1 MFNREFNSKDPQY
14 LFDITRYYKIWFSTN
29 PDSYLGVE
37 DQLRFIEMRQNNPNA
52 ILSFI
57 YSSTCLSP
65 TAIQELNLFCKQHNI
80 TSIEFERLK
89 SEMQQ
94 PQDQKLYAYAEAE
107 IQHALEGAGGNM
119 AAASDCT
126 RLLTPVIEKYG
137 IYSDF
142 DVRVSLTQ
150 VSADADYLSLR
161 GPVLFTAEY
170 MPVQQSV
177 LLLVNTD
184 CLAFSLND
192 KIPTQLSAAAL
203 GALEKVKTHIIER
216 YTQDFSWDTF
226 SPDIKINQVVN
237 SVDMQAI
244 MDNFHHLH
252 PENPNVFH
260 FRKYL
265 TSLAEVK
272 SNSSSALTPKAY
284 LMKLSVINMSG
295 PALFNY
301 LYENVAPEGARIPP
315 LIPIEK
321 KWLPFLALYERSD
334 IGFYQPIAK
343 LIESNNSYSS
353 AMKSMSKQEKI
364 ERKADHSW
372 LPEGMADKKVR
383 EEKIQGATSVLQ
395 RACRR
400 YLIWKQEHPLLNEVL
415 KVCHDESILNPL
427 RENNFELALR
437 RASFG
442 LKHQVV
448 ELLVTHKLNRQI
460 ELNINGQ
467 SETNPKTALDWA
479 MSAKPKTQTEKETQ
493 STIIKT
499 LKEAD
504 ALTGAELQAATRQ
517 ESTLK

>member
-29 PDSYLGVE
+29 PDSYLGIE
-37 DQLRFIEMRQNNPNA
+37 DQLRFIEMRQNNPTA
-52 ILSFI
+52 TLSFI
-57 YSSTCLSP
+57 YNSACLSP
-65 TAIQELNLFCKQHNI
+65 TAIQELNLFCRQHDI
-80 TSIEFERLK
+80 VPVEFESLK

-94 PQDQKLYAYAEAE
+94 PQDQELYAYAEAE
-107 IQHALEGAGGNM
+107 IQHAFEDGGGNM

-150 VSADADYLSLR
+150 VNADHLLLR
-161 GPVLFTAEY
+161 SPALFSAEY
-170 MPVQQSV
+170 MPVPQNVV
-177 LLLVNTD
+177 LMLNTD
-184 CLAFSLND
+184 YLAFSLND
-192 KIPTQLSAAAL
+192 KTPTQLSDAAL
-203 GALEKVKTHIIER
+203 RALEKVKTHIIAR
-216 YTQDFSWDTF
+216 YKQNFSWDTF
-226 SPDIKINQVVN
+226 SPDIKINQLAN
-237 SVDMQAI
+237 SVDIQSI

-252 PENPNVFH
+252 PDNPNVFR

-265 TSLAEVK
+265 SSLAEVK
-272 SNSSSALTPKAY
+272 SNNSSALTPQAY

-301 LYENVAPEGARIPP
+301 LYEDVAPEGTRIPP
-315 LIPIEK
+315 IIPLQK
-321 KWLPFLALYERSD
+321 KWLPLLALYERSD

-343 LIESNNSYSS
+343 LIESKNSYSS
-353 AMKSMSKQEKI
+353 AIKSASTQEKI
-364 ERKADHSW
+364 EPKGDHSW
-372 LPEGMADKKVR
+372 LPDGMAYKKTR
-383 EEKIQGATSVLQ
+383 EEKIHQATAVLQ

-400 YLIWKQEHPLLNEVL
+400 YLIWKQEHPLLNEIL
-415 KVCHDESILNPL
+415 KVCHDEALLNPV
-427 RENNFELALR
+427 RMNNFELALR

-442 LKHQVV
+442 LKQEVV
-448 ELLVTHKLNRQI
+448 NLLVKHKLNHQI

-479 MSAKPKTQTEKETQ
+479 VSAKPKTQTEKEAQ

-499 LKEAD
+499 LKQAG
-504 ALTGAELQAATRQ
+504 ALTAAELQAAVQQSPTF
-517 ESTLK
+517 K